1 MPIPYPFILGSN
13 VAGTIEAVGAGVE
26 DFKVGERVVS
36 STTTYITKET
46 KWGGWQKFVSSKPEM
61 TAKVYW
67 ISCYGNSITECRTL
81 DRRSQLRSSSSHV
94 ISSVHSCFSVASI
107 CRNG

>member
-13 VAGTIEAVGAGVE
+13 VAGTIEAIGAGVE

-36 STTTYITKET
+36 STPTYVNKET

-61 TAKVYW
+61 TAKVNLT
-67 ISCYGNSITECRTL
+67 SRYGNSIPKFRTL
-81 DRRSQLRSSSSHV
+81 DRRSQLRSSSSHL
-94 ISSVHSCFSVASI
+94 IPPLHSCFGVASI
-107 CRNG
+107 CGNG

>member
-36 STTTYITKET
+36 STPTYVTKET
-46 KWGGWQKFVSSKPEM
+46 KWGGWQKFVSSKPDM
-61 TAKVYW
+61 AAKVD
-67 ISCYGNSITECRTL
+67 L
-81 DRRSQLRSSSSHV
+81 
-94 ISSVHSCFSVASI
+94 ISSCSNNLSE
-107 CRNG
+107 

>member
-36 STTTYITKET
+36 STPTYVTKEA
-46 KWGGWQKFVSSKPEM
+46 KWGGWQKFVSSKPDM
-61 TAKVYW
+61 TAKVNL
-67 ISCYGNSITECRTL
+67 ISRCGNSL
-81 DRRSQLRSSSSHV
+81 S
-94 ISSVHSCFSVASI
+94 
-107 CRNG
+107 

>member
-36 STTTYITKET
+36 STPTYVTKET

-61 TAKVYW
+61 TAKVDL
-67 ISCYGNSITECRTL
+67 ISRYGNSLSE
-81 DRRSQLRSSSSHV
+81 
-94 ISSVHSCFSVASI
+94 
-107 CRNG
+107 